1 MSIPEYT
8 KVLVIGGGP
17 AGSYAAS
24 ALAREGIETVVL
36 EGDKFPRYHIGES
49 MLPSLRHFFRFVGD
63 LDDTFVA
70 HGFYKKI
77 GAAFVLNNK
86 DPAYTDFIGA
96 GGPNAYSW
104 NVIRSE
110 SDHLI
115 FKHANKC
122 GAQVFDGVKVSDIQ
136 FAPHDGPSTAD
147 DKTLDPGRPVSATW
161 TRKEDGATGTI
172 KFDYIVD
179 ASGRVGI
186 ISTKHLKNRHF
197 NSGLKNVASW
207 GYWKGAGRYGVGTP
221 QEGVPY
227 FEALSDGSGWA
238 WFIPLHD
245 GTTSVGIVINQEVA
259 TRKKKEMGS
268 PGGKAFYLEM
278 LKAVPRILGPMLKD
292 ATLVSDQIKAASDWS
307 YSASSYASYNTRIV
321 GDAGCF
327 IDPFFSSGVHLAVAS
342 GLSAAA
348 TICASIKG
356 QCTEH
361 EALEWHSKKVAEGY
375 TRFLL
380 IVLSALKQIREHD
393 EPVLSDWD
401 EQGFERAFAHF
412 RPIIQGTA
420 DVQGKLTQEEVSK
433 TVEFCLSAFAAP
445 VDPAKRDAVLKK
457 VEDLKVSGTA
467 NNHKELELYLTDDE
481 MKILNTVHAREMVR
495 SEDTVN
501 IDTFQSDIIDGR
513 ALNMVHG
520 SLGLIS
526 AEEAAK
532 RAIKKSGDLLG
543 QMLGEDKKYSAGEQQ
558 LVAPVAGN

>member
-1 MSIPEYT
+1 MSIPERT

-17 AGSYAAS
+17 AGSFAAS
-24 ALAREGIETVVL
+24 ALAREGIDTVVL
-36 EGDKFPRYHIGES
+36 EGDKFPR
-49 MLPSLRHFFRFVGD
+49 FVD
-63 LDDTFVA
+63 LDDAFVA

-77 GAAFVLNNK
+77 GAAFVLNKK
-86 DPAYTDFIGA
+86 DPAYTDFIAA

-110 SDHLI
+110 SDDLI
-115 FKHANKC
+115 FRHAGKS
-122 GAQVFDGVKVSDIQ
+122 GAQIFDGVKVSAIE
-136 FAPHDGPSTAD
+136 FVPHDGPSTAD

-161 TRKEDGATGTI
+161 TRKADGVSGVI
-172 KFDYIVD
+172 KFDYVID
-179 ASGRVGI
+179 ASGRAGLM
-186 ISTKHLKNRHF
+186 STKYLKNRHF
-197 NSGLKNVASW
+197 NQGLKNVASW

-238 WFIPLHD
+238 WFIPLHN
-245 GTTSVGIVINQEVA
+245 GTTSVGVVVNQEIA

-292 ATLVSDQIKAASDWS
+292 ATLVSDEIKSASDWS
-307 YSASSYASYNTRIV
+307 YSASSYASYNARIV

-348 TICASIKG
+348 TICASVKG

-361 EALEWHSKKVAEGY
+361 EAFEWHSKKVAEGY

-393 EPVLSDWD
+393 DPVLSDWD
-401 EQGFERAFAHF
+401 EAGFERAFAHF

-420 DVQGKLTQEEVSK
+420 DVHGKLTQEEVSK
-433 TVEFCLSAFAAP
+433 TVDFCLNAFSRP
-445 VDPAKRDAVLKK
+445 VDAAMRDAVLKR
-457 VEDLKVSGTA
+457 VEDLKISGA
-467 NNHKELELYLTDDE
+467 ARSHKELEAYLTPDE
-481 MKILNTVHAREMVR
+481 LNILNTVHAREMVR
-495 SEDTVN
+495 SEDTLN
-501 IDTFQSDIIDGR
+501 IDTFTSDVIDGR
-513 ALNMVHG
+513 ALNMVRG

-532 RAIKKSGDLLG
+532 KVVKKSADVLAQLMGENKKFAHGD
-543 QMLGEDKKYSAGEQQ
+543 QQ
-558 LVAPVAGN
+558 AVASISST